1 MCRSPSCHLYYYYY
15 SDYFLIL
22 SVVLLPLTFPQ
33 LAPTPIIPQSPSL
46 RGKFT
51 GVLILSYFFMVGG
64 CRSPD
69 GVRWLEGFLSF
80 CDCPNLASCL
90 QTCQGRTALVFPTS
104 RCTEICS
111 LFQPGEPKGQLP
123 FLHLSL
129 GRAQSRGWGHCHPGL
144 ILPWRPPPRDLV
156 VSPFPRPLGGH
167 VLSRAWRGLSG
178 GRPGQEGGQWLVCL
192 RERSGL
198 LMGPRGAVGRRP
210 SSQLGIQSLKE
221 NTSRALG
228 FQTVALRMKVN
239 MVIYPLKFEIWI
251 EEHEI

>member
-15 SDYFLIL
+15 FDYFLIL

-33 LAPTPIIPQSPSL
+33 LAPTPVIPQSPSL

-111 LFQPGEPKGQLP
+111 LFQPGQPKGQLP

-129 GRAQSRGWGHCHPGL
+129 GRAQSRGRGHCHPGL

-156 VSPFPRPLGGH
+156 VSPFPRPLGSH

-178 GRPGQEGGQWLVCL
+178 GRPVAGLFE
-192 RERSGL
+192 REVWVADGTQGSCG
-198 LMGPRGAVGRRP
+198 
-210 SSQLGIQSLKE
+210 KE
-221 NTSRALG
+221 AQFTTGHSVFKREHLPGLG
-228 FQTVALRMKVN
+228 FPNRGTEV
-239 MVIYPLKFEIWI
+239 EG
-251 EEHEI
+251 